1 VCLGVPS
8 SGIESPAAVHGW
20 RPRRECWKGM
30 SMDVSPLFMRWCA
43 VMVDPVS
50 MEWTGVYKA
59 ARGLEEVLPGGHLT
73 SVLKRLELETH
84 MPTGQQ
90 ATLL

>member
-1 VCLGVPS
+1 
-8 SGIESPAAVHGW
+8 
-20 RPRRECWKGM
+20 
-30 SMDVSPLFMRWCA
+30 MRWHA
-43 VMVDPVS
+43 VMASTCWRYFP
-50 MEWTGVYKA
+50 
-59 ARGLEEVLPGGHLT
+59 EVNYNHLT

>member
-1 VCLGVPS
+1 MLSVACVQ
-8 SGIESPAAVHGW
+8 
-20 RPRRECWKGM
+20 
-30 SMDVSPLFMRWCA
+30 DVSPLFMRWCA

-50 MEWTGVYKA
+50 MEWSGVYKA
-59 ARGLEEVLPGGHLT
+59 ARGLERVLPGGHLT